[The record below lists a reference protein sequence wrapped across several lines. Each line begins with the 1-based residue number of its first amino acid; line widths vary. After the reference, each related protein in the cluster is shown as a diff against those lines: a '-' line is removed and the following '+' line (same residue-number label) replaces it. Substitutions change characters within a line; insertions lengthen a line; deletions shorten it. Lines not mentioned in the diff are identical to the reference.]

1 MTSIKLEVIVVSQTR
16 IWWAPRWNI
25 LCIHKIFDL
34 GAHEHMRQRLLEIG
48 SQRKGPWEHLVGKR
62 RLKLGNKS
70 PSKGRA
76 TRLAQPGIGT
86 LRKCEVHNN
95 EKPGQLVNFCVEF
108 VFHDMNFIAR
118 HKGLF
123 TSTVRLTIWK
133 KKQGLKQKRKKKSN
147 KQKCVQITT
156 SRGKYVCVGWLV
168 YQSTGWQDLGVF
180 WRMQKNPQNVVRCVC
195 YFATNT
201 SSTALP

>member
-1 MTSIKLEVIVVSQTR
+1 MTSFKLEVIVSQTR

-25 LCIHKIFDL
+25 LC
-34 GAHEHMRQRLLEIG
+34 MRQRLPEIG

-95 EKPGQLVNFCVEF
+95 GKPGQLVIFCVKF
-108 VFHDMNFIAR
+108 VRVQKKFFMIWTLCTRNKKI
-118 HKGLF
+118 F
-123 TSTVRLTIWK
+123 TSTVRLRIWK
-133 KKQGLKQKRKKKSN
+133 KRQGLKQKRKQN
-147 KQKCVQITT
+147 KQAKNVGK
-156 SRGKYVCVGWLV
+156 SRSAGDENGLRTRVEG
-168 YQSTGWQDLGVF
+168 G
-180 WRMQKNPQNVVRCVC
+180 RI
-195 YFATNT
+195 
-201 SSTALP
+201 

>member
-1 MTSIKLEVIVVSQTR
+1 
-16 IWWAPRWNI
+16 
-25 LCIHKIFDL
+25 
-34 GAHEHMRQRLLEIG
+34 MRQRLFEIG
-48 SQRKGPWEHLVGKR
+48 SQRNGPWEHLVGKR

-95 EKPGQLVNFCVEF
+95 EKPGQLVIFCVEF

-118 HKGLF
+118 HKRLF

-147 KQKCVQITT
+147 KQKMCTNHDQQ
-156 SRGKYVCVGWLV
+156 GKI
-168 YQSTGWQDLGVF
+168 
-180 WRMQKNPQNVVRCVC
+180 CVC
-195 YFATNT
+195 RMACVPEHRVAGFGSILTNAKKT
-201 SSTALP
+201 LKMLS